1 MIEQDDGAGQFK
13 EVILRPIVTITDDTK
28 QRLAEALHH
37 EAHDNCFIARS
48 VNFPVSHEV
57 TIRSE
62 TRQ

>member
-1 MIEQDDGAGQFK
+1 MKYEPLTKEQSA
-13 EVILRPIVTITDDTK
+13 ELAAVV
-28 QRLAEALHH
+28 AEALHH